1 MPGKANINW
10 DMFRQKNE
18 DANTVFEKKLV
29 LRYFCAEY
37 GIDSADLACPD
48 GFPGIEC
55 EPIDIGGKYYGFQA
69 KYSRNHTTPWAKF
82 KESIKVAIEKKREGK
97 YQLDQVIFYTNGN
110 AGTPNSR
117 SEIEKLAT
125 KASIEVKWR
134 FGEQIIEKLETSDS
148 QAFQKLKLLFFDLSE
163 QPPLLNPAVAEA
175 SGFVRF
181 HYSAE
186 QIPFAGRSTEL
197 SRLKQFVSD
206 RESFR
211 WWVMLGSSGTGK
223 SRLLLEFCKK
233 LNDKWAR
240 GWWTKDRSFDFDTW
254 TPDRPHLLI
263 IDYVI
268 GREEEIGRLFDSI
281 LTRQQ
286 AGGLL
291 NPVRIILLERFSGDW
306 LIQLKTRGT
315 TGPQLQNFL
324 FADPLPELLPYKDF
338 ELNDLAQHILA
349 LVGKPDT
356 PAETLLQ
363 LTRKA
368 DPQCR
373 PLFMWL
379 IAESMG
385 EGTPQTDTTTI
396 LRECIRTER
405 NKRWVPAG
413 IQRDEELLL
422 TLTIICSGVV
432 LHSNSFQSDEARNIF
447 AQANPD
453 RIAFM
458 TGRAPDRS
466 VLHPLEPDLIGEIFA
481 LDQLKGITPLD
492 RSCFDEAT
500 SIACRVGYG
509 SGVVSFLMKAARDFP
524 HHEVFEY
531 LLEPFPERRTWA
543 LFVANSIKTLTFAN
557 PDLGKRLYR
566 SFTALSK
573 TPDVGIPRQIEH
585 VVTFSFLEGLAPNG
599 QLFDWVKSTEFLPLD
614 EKTVQLNVIRS
625 SPSRP
630 SASSTSGQLIFPFP
644 EETIKQAVD
653 LWMSVLTEDFRSGC
667 FTQTMCW
674 LCRLRLLSQLQGR
687 NDIKVIVSFYNE
699 ILRCCE
705 TNRTDLDVISSFG
718 SIASDLIVG
727 LHQFSITQ
735 RHPDDARILAMK
747 CFEDAL
753 KLFGGDSKI
762 PAELYGNMLPT
773 LVMYCNREVAEGDR
787 PLAWEY
793 IERLRNRISKT
804 DASDKLTLQRA
815 LAAAF
820 VNISHVTNSQAEYD
834 EVRKLEREIRDFTLS
849 ANDPKCLESHAMGMG
864 NIVSHNPKSSTLE
877 HERELMETWV
887 CVAKSVD
894 YPAEANRY
902 LVKTADLKF
911 QNTLNSSLKNASKED
926 IPKYW
931 YAQLKQAVL
940 MNANNNEACRTF
952 SSALVSAYKSA
963 KDAGDTDFA
972 KFCATEYVEHAAM
985 FQEGE
990 LFSFWA
996 LLYGE
1001 ACQQANTE
1009 RDNLDAI
1016 AILNALIERSPENSK
1031 LRSLKKDI
1039 PASRIRG

>member
-18 DANTVFEKKLV
+18 DASTAFERKLA
-29 LRYFCAEY
+29 LRYFCADY
-37 GIDSADLACPD
+37 GIDSSDLICPE

-82 KESIKVAIEKKREGK
+82 KASIKVAIKKKREGK
-97 YQLDQVIFYTNGN
+97 YQLEGVIFYTNGN
-110 AGTPNSR
+110 AGTPDSR
-117 SEIEKLAT
+117 SEIEELAT
-125 KASIEVKWR
+125 KASIKVKWR

-175 SGFVRF
+175 SGFARLL
-181 HYSAE
+181 YSAE
-186 QIPFAGRSTEL
+186 KIPFVGRSTEL
-197 SRLKQFVSD
+197 SLLKQFASD

-211 WWVMLGSSGTGK
+211 WWAMLGSSGTGK

-233 LNDKWAR
+233 LNDEWTR

-268 GREEEIGRLFDSI
+268 GREKEIGRLFDSI

-291 NPVRIILLERFSGDW
+291 YPVRIILLERFPGDW
-306 LIQLKTRGT
+306 LFKLKTRGT

-324 FADPLPELLPYKDF
+324 FADPLLELPPYTDF

-363 LTRKA
+363 LTRIA
-368 DPQCR
+368 DRQCR
-373 PLFMWL
+373 PLIMWI
-379 IAESMG
+379 IAVSMG
-385 EGTPQTDTTTI
+385 EGPPQTDTTTI
-396 LRECIRTER
+396 LREYIRTER
-405 NKRWVPAG
+405 NKRWAPAG

-422 TLTIICSGVV
+422 TLTTICSGVA
-432 LHSNSFQSDEARNIF
+432 LQPNSFQSDEARNIF

-481 LDQLKGITPLD
+481 LDQLRGITPLD
-492 RSCFDEAT
+492 RSCFDET
-500 SIACRVGYG
+500 IWIACRVGYG
-509 SGVVSFLMKAARDFP
+509 SGVVPFLMKAARDFP

-573 TPDVGIPRQIEH
+573 TPDVGIPRQIEE
-585 VVTFSFLEGLAPNG
+585 VVTASFLEGLAPNG
-599 QLFDWVKSTEFLPLD
+599 QLFDWIKSVEFLVVD
-614 EKTVQLNVIRS
+614 EKSVRLDVTTIPQ
-625 SPSRP
+625 SRR
-630 SASSTSGQLIFPFP
+630 STSSVSNQLEFPFP

-653 LWMSVLTEDFRSGC
+653 LWMTELDEDFRASC

-699 ILRCCE
+699 ILRCSE

-727 LHQFSITQ
+727 LHQFSIA
-735 RHPDDARILAMK
+735 RSHPDDVRILAMK

-753 KLFGGDSKI
+753 QLFGGDSKI

-793 IERLRNRISKT
+793 IERLRNRIDET

-820 VNISHVTNSQAEYD
+820 VNISHVTNSQAEYNK
-834 EVRKLEREIRDFTLS
+834 VRELEREIRDVAL
-849 ANDPKCLESHAMGMG
+849 AGKDPKCFEYHARGMG
-864 NIVSHNPKSSTLE
+864 NIISHNTEWSTLE
-877 HERELMETWV
+877 YEQELMKTWV
-887 CVAKSVD
+887 YVAGSVG
-894 YPAEANRY
+894 YPAEAHRY
-902 LVKTADLKF
+902 LTRTADLKF
-911 QNTLNSSLKNASKED
+911 QNVLNDFFRRGSNKD
-926 IPKYW
+926 IVDYW
-931 YAQLKQAVL
+931 YMQLGDAVL
-940 MNANNNEACRTF
+940 MTSNDPEAYELF
-952 SSALVSAYKSA
+952 SRALVSAYDSA
-963 KDAGDTDFA
+963 RGAHNPD
-972 KFCATEYVEHAAM
+972 CATYYAGECVKHVALFPEY
-985 FQEGE
+985 QLN
-990 LFSFWA
+990 LFATRLFE
-996 LLYGE
+996 E
-1001 ACQQANTE
+1001 ACQRTNTGHGNSE
-1009 RDNLDAI
+1009 SI
-1016 AILNALIERSPENSK
+1016 SILKALIERRPENSH
-1031 LRSLKKDI
+1031 LRALINHI
-1039 PASRIRG
+1039 PPSRTSG